1 MPASATTQN
10 YGLHIYRPGDTCNY
24 LTTYNDDMTT
34 IDAQMKANQTAA
46 AGSAS
51 NIATLEQSVNALD
64 TKVTQIM
71 NRLNNI
77 DPFYYANPA
86 TIGQGFKDMGNW
98 LLMNRNMVFGC
109 FKATTND
116 QGNWNSESQIFYQGG
131 TAFIVLATW
140 PNNIFGFGK
149 AEGLA
154 GWTDVGYV
162 STVSGNLMH
171 EDPSPISTISSNYN
185 WIWEAGIHIASNI
198 TYLTMRIPG
207 EMHTGNKF
215 VPIKKL
221 SANIFFLKAHIS

>member
-46 AGSAS
+46 AGSVS
-51 NIATLEQSVNALD
+51 SIATLEQSVNALD
-64 TKVTQIM
+64 TKVSQLM
-71 NRLNNI
+71 NRMNLI

-86 TIGQGFKDMGNW
+86 TIGQGFKSMGNW
-98 LLMNRNMVFGC
+98 ILMNRTMAFGC
-109 FKATTND
+109 FKAEAISPVTWSNNA
-116 QGNWNSESQIFYQGG
+116 QVFESGG
-131 TAFIVLATW
+131 TGFYVLATW

-162 STVSGNLMH
+162 SIVTGQA
-171 EDPSPISTISSNYN
+171 STTDLSIDSVINNNYT
-185 WIWEAGIHIASNI
+185 WIYELGLHVASNI
-198 TYLTMRIPG
+198 TYLTMRIPSA
-207 EMHTGNKF
+207 MRPNNKT
-215 VPIKKL
+215 VPIVKL
-221 SANIFFLKAHIS
+221 AGNVFFLKSHIS